1 MKFFRNLFYIGTNDR
16 KVYAFLLIVALLGI
30 GGAVLLDQQQM
41 TTQMTIADSISNGY
55 AQSFRTANGTTGGYH
70 QRYGKTINYEQL
82 DGRTV
87 ERFAFDPNTADSTQ
101 LARLGLAPWQ
111 IRNVYKYR
119 SKGGVYRSAEDFG
132 RLYGMT
138 VEQYRS
144 LEPYIRINGDYRPAT
159 AIVGEHR
166 TYDSYDRDTLLYPR
180 KLNPGE
186 HIVLNTADTTALKK
200 VPGIG
205 SGWARMIVAY
215 GKKLGGY
222 VAVEQLRE
230 IEGFP
235 EDAMAYFVVSK
246 PQPERMNLNELTLS
260 QLRQHPYLNY
270 YQARAII
277 DYRRLKGN
285 IQSLEQLSLL
295 NDFPPH
301 AIERLKPYVKF

>member
-1 MKFFRNLFYIGTNDR
+1 MNFFRNLFFIGANDR
-16 KVYAFLLIVALLGI
+16 KVYVFLIIIALLGI
-30 GGAVLLDQQQM
+30 GGAFLLDQQQM
-41 TTQMTIADSISNGY
+41 TTKMTTADSTSIV
-55 AQSFRTANGTTGGYH
+55 QTPSFRTANGTKVSY
-70 QRYGKTINYEQL
+70 QQL

-87 ERFAFDPNTADSTQ
+87 ERFPFDPNTADSAQ
-101 LARLGLAPWQ
+101 LARLGFAPWQ
-111 IRNVYKYR
+111 IRNIYKYR
-119 SKGGVYRSAEDFG
+119 SKGGVYRHAEDFS

-138 VEQYRS
+138 VEQYQS
-144 LEPYIRINGDYRPAT
+144 LEPYIRISGDYRPAT
-159 AIVGEHR
+159 AITGGR
-166 TYDSYDRDTLLYPR
+166 IAYDNYDRDTLLYPI
-180 KLNPGE
+180 KLHPGE

-235 EDAMAYFVVSK
+235 EDALAYFIVSN
-246 PQPERMNLNELTLS
+246 PHPERMNLNELTLS

-285 IQSLEQLSLL
+285 IQSLDQLSLL
-295 NDFPPH
+295 NDFPPYV
-301 AIERLKPYVKF
+301 IERLKPYVMF

>member
-1 MKFFRNLFYIGTNDR
+1 MKFFRNLFFIGANDR
-16 KVYAFLLIVALLGI
+16 KVYVFLITVALLGI
-30 GGAVLLDQQQM
+30 GGAFLLDQQQM
-41 TTQMTIADSISNGY
+41 TTKMTTADSISNGHT
-55 AQSFRTANGTTGGYH
+55 QTFRSANGTMVSY
-70 QRYGKTINYEQL
+70 QQL

-87 ERFAFDPNTADSTQ
+87 ERFPFDPNTADSSQ
-101 LARLGLAPWQ
+101 LSRLGFAPWQ
-111 IRNVYKYR
+111 IRNIYKYR
-119 SKGGVYRSAEDFG
+119 SKGGVYRNAEDLG

-144 LEPYIRINGDYRPAT
+144 LEPYIRISGDYRPAT
-159 AIVGEHR
+159 AVVGER
-166 TYDSYDRDTLLYPR
+166 PVYDSYDRDTLLYPI
-180 KLNPGE
+180 KLKPGE
-186 HIVLNTADTTALKK
+186 HIVLNTADTTTLKK

-205 SGWARMIVAY
+205 SGWARMITAY

-235 EDAMAYFVVSK
+235 EDALAYFVVSN
-246 PQPERMNLNELTLS
+246 PQPERMNLNELTLG

-301 AIERLKPYVKF
+301 AIERLKPYVRF

>member
-1 MKFFRNLFYIGTNDR
+1 MKFFRNLFFIGANDR
-16 KVYAFLLIVALLGI
+16 KVYIFLLTVALLGI
-30 GGAVLLDQQQM
+30 GGALLLDQQQITTKM
-41 TTQMTIADSISNGY
+41 TTADSISNGH
-55 AQSFRTANGTTGGYH
+55 AQTFRTANGTMVSY
-70 QRYGKTINYEQL
+70 QQL

-87 ERFAFDPNTADSTQ
+87 ERFPFDPNTADSAQ
-101 LARLGLAPWQ
+101 LSRLGFAPWQ
-111 IRNVYKYR
+111 IRNIYKYR
-119 SKGGVYRSAEDFG
+119 SKGGVYRHAEDLG

-144 LEPYIRINGDYRPAT
+144 LEPYIRISGDYRPAT
-159 AIVGEHR
+159 AIVGDHPV
-166 TYDSYDRDTLLYPR
+166 YDAYDRDTLLFPI
-180 KLNPGE
+180 KLKPGE
-186 HIVLNTADTTALKK
+186 HIVLNTADTTTLKK

-205 SGWARMIVAY
+205 SGWARMISAY

-235 EDAMAYFVVSK
+235 EDALAYFVVSN
-246 PQPERMNLNELTLS
+246 PQPELMNLNELTLG

-301 AIERLKPYVKF
+301 AIERLKPYVRF

>member
-1 MKFFRNLFYIGTNDR
+1 MKFFRNLFFIGANDR
-16 KVYAFLLIVALLGI
+16 KVYIFLLTVALLGI
-30 GGAVLLDQQQM
+30 GGALLLDQQQITTKM
-41 TTQMTIADSISNGY
+41 TTADSISNGH
-55 AQSFRTANGTTGGYH
+55 AQTFRTANGTMVSY
-70 QRYGKTINYEQL
+70 QQL

-87 ERFAFDPNTADSTQ
+87 ERFPFDPNTADSAQ
-101 LARLGLAPWQ
+101 LSRLGFAPWQ
-111 IRNVYKYR
+111 IRNIYKYR
-119 SKGGVYRSAEDFG
+119 SKGGVYRHAEDLG

-144 LEPYIRINGDYRPAT
+144 LEPYIRISGDYRPAT
-159 AIVGEHR
+159 AIVGDHPV
-166 TYDSYDRDTLLYPR
+166 YDAYDRDTLLFPI
-180 KLNPGE
+180 KLKPGE
-186 HIVLNTADTTALKK
+186 HIVLNTADTTTLKK

-205 SGWARMIVAY
+205 SGWARMISAY

-235 EDAMAYFVVSK
+235 EDALAYFVVSN
-246 PQPERMNLNELTLS
+246 PQPELMNLNELTLG